1 MGGFSGEDLSPV
13 AREDG
18 VDEEELLVVGVD
30 EGGDFKRLLRGEGL
44 ELGVDFVEFVLFHP
58 DFDNCLLIELF
69 EVQKIDEFVLAG
81 ETLVHLRIY
90 LLGNRQ

>member
-30 EGGDFKRLLRGEGL
+30 ESVDFKGLLRGEGL

-58 DFDNCLLIELF
+58 DFDNCLLVELF
-69 EVQKIDEFVLAG
+69 EVEEIDEFVLAG
-81 ETLVHLRIY
+81 ESLVHLRVH
-90 LLGNRQ
+90 LLGY